1 MAFVLN
7 VEVEDVVFFNAHLK
21 LGFQPI
27 LVVFVVIVAVVVFT
41 KYML

>member
-1 MAFVLN
+1 MSFVSD
-7 VEVEDVVFFNAHLK
+7 VDVEDAVFFNAHLK

-27 LVVFVVIVAVVVFT
+27 LVVFVVVVVVVVFT

>member
-7 VEVEDVVFFNAHLK
+7 VDVEDAVFFNVHLK

-27 LVVFVVIVAVVVFT
+27 LVVFVVIVVVVVFT
-41 KYML
+41 KHML

>member
-1 MAFVLN
+1 MSFVLN
-7 VEVEDVVFFNAHLK
+7 VDVEDAVFFNAHLN

-27 LVVFVVIVAVVVFT
+27 LVVFVVIVVVVVFT

>member
-7 VEVEDVVFFNAHLK
+7 VDVEDAVFFNAHLK

-27 LVVFVVIVAVVVFT
+27 LVVFVVIVVVVVFT